1 MTTADNQPLGQA
13 LAENQAFLQ
22 TMFGGSS
29 DFYTKSFTICGCRCC
44 IAMFAGLSSPEKL
57 CIMVLH
63 ALGQGV
69 PGCKAGP
76 QLVQYLAEQSC
87 LPTEQTPI
95 TTRTQLVEALAGGMA
110 VLLVEGSGQ
119 ALAFSTQ
126 DMPGRSVTNPSGE
139 GNMRGPQDAFTE
151 HLRNN
156 ISQLR
161 RQFRTGSFTA
171 EICTANTRA
180 KTEYAICYDT
190 ALAPAD
196 VVQTLKQR
204 LAGVQIPVLL
214 DSTYFA
220 SFLKQ
225 DKLNLFPAAAYTER
239 PATACARICEGK
251 IVILVSGSPLAMVV
265 PSFFAEHFECL
276 DDYSSGAVFAGLIRL
291 LKYLAFLL
299 AVFGPGLYVMAVSFA
314 PELIPVHL
322 LAKLA
327 HGEASTPLPPMP
339 EMLAVTLLLEIV
351 REAGLRAPKSISHTV
366 SLVGALIIGETAV
379 SAGIISV
386 PVLTMAAAATI
397 ATLAVP
403 ALYEQSILFR
413 FAVILLAGLFGVPGL
428 ACAALTILAMACS
441 RRRAR
446 QPCGMVLCGPSGPAW
461 HKKGRC
467 YRAMQK
473 SNVDFYPVLL
483 LSILADTLLR
493 LHTGYWARAGLLA
506 LPASAAVLVAVLLLV
521 STTWQGNALL
531 QKVLCVLLAAPARPV
546 WQRVPRYTGAGGH
559 LFCRAGTGHLP
570 PAGARPAPDGQRLVG
585 VRCRVYGNHGTLG
598 RAAPACTQPACG
610 TADRAGLAGGV
621 CFSAGAPAGIS
632 AVCPLASAARPALPQ
647 GSNICRVS
655 TGL

>member
-110 VLLVEGSGQ
+110 VLLVDTVGFVSRLPHNLVE
-119 ALAFSTQ
+119 AFKSTLE
-126 DMPGRSVTNPSGE
+126 DAAWSDVIVRVADPGHEQGE

-327 HGEASTPLPPMP
+327 QGEASTPLPPMP

-413 FAVILLAGLFGVPGL
+413 FVVILLAGLFGVPGL
-428 ACAALTILAMACS
+428 ACGALLILAMACGSDPFGYDYLYPLMPPGKAALRDGFVRAIWS
-441 RRRAR
+441 RLA
-446 QPCGMVLCGPSGPAW
+446 QKGEVL
-461 HKKGRC
+461 
-467 YRAMQK
+467 
-473 SNVDFYPVLL
+473 
-483 LSILADTLLR
+483 
-493 LHTGYWARAGLLA
+493 
-506 LPASAAVLVAVLLLV
+506 
-521 STTWQGNALL
+521 
-531 QKVLCVLLAAPARPV
+531 
-546 WQRVPRYTGAGGH
+546 PRHAKE
-559 LFCRAGTGHLP
+559 
-570 PAGARPAPDGQRLVG
+570 
-585 VRCRVYGNHGTLG
+585 
-598 RAAPACTQPACG
+598 
-610 TADRAGLAGGV
+610 
-621 CFSAGAPAGIS
+621 
-632 AVCPLASAARPALPQ
+632 
-647 GSNICRVS
+647 
-655 TGL
+655 

>member
-299 AVFGPGLYVMAVSFA
+299 
-314 PELIPVHL
+314 
-322 LAKLA
+322 
-327 HGEASTPLPPMP
+327 GEASTPLPPMP

-413 FAVILLAGLFGVPGL
+413 FVVILLAGLFGVPGL
-428 ACAALTILAMACS
+428 ACGALLILAMACGSDPFGYDYLYPLMPPGKAALRDGFVRAIWS
-441 RRRAR
+441 RLA
-446 QPCGMVLCGPSGPAW
+446 QKGEVL
-461 HKKGRC
+461 
-467 YRAMQK
+467 
-473 SNVDFYPVLL
+473 
-483 LSILADTLLR
+483 
-493 LHTGYWARAGLLA
+493 
-506 LPASAAVLVAVLLLV
+506 
-521 STTWQGNALL
+521 
-531 QKVLCVLLAAPARPV
+531 
-546 WQRVPRYTGAGGH
+546 PRHAKE
-559 LFCRAGTGHLP
+559 
-570 PAGARPAPDGQRLVG
+570 
-585 VRCRVYGNHGTLG
+585 
-598 RAAPACTQPACG
+598 
-610 TADRAGLAGGV
+610 
-621 CFSAGAPAGIS
+621 
-632 AVCPLASAARPALPQ
+632 
-647 GSNICRVS
+647 
-655 TGL
+655 

>member
-190 ALAPAD
+190 ALAPAG

-239 PATACARICEGK
+239 P
-251 IVILVSGSPLAMVV
+251 
-265 PSFFAEHFECL
+265 
-276 DDYSSGAVFAGLIRL
+276 
-291 LKYLAFLL
+291 
-299 AVFGPGLYVMAVSFA
+299 
-314 PELIPVHL
+314 HL
-322 LAKLA
+322 
-327 HGEASTPLPPMP
+327 
-339 EMLAVTLLLEIV
+339 
-351 REAGLRAPKSISHTV
+351 
-366 SLVGALIIGETAV
+366 
-379 SAGIISV
+379 
-386 PVLTMAAAATI
+386 
-397 ATLAVP
+397 
-403 ALYEQSILFR
+403 
-413 FAVILLAGLFGVPGL
+413 
-428 ACAALTILAMACS
+428 
-441 RRRAR
+441 
-446 QPCGMVLCGPSGPAW
+446 
-461 HKKGRC
+461 
-467 YRAMQK
+467 
-473 SNVDFYPVLL
+473 
-483 LSILADTLLR
+483 
-493 LHTGYWARAGLLA
+493 
-506 LPASAAVLVAVLLLV
+506 
-521 STTWQGNALL
+521 
-531 QKVLCVLLAAPARPV
+531 
-546 WQRVPRYTGAGGH
+546 
-559 LFCRAGTGHLP
+559 
-570 PAGARPAPDGQRLVG
+570 
-585 VRCRVYGNHGTLG
+585 
-598 RAAPACTQPACG
+598 
-610 TADRAGLAGGV
+610 
-621 CFSAGAPAGIS
+621 
-632 AVCPLASAARPALPQ
+632 
-647 GSNICRVS
+647 
-655 TGL
+655 

>member
-1 MTTADNQPLGQA
+1 MKFWKRQA
-13 LAENQAFLQ
+13 TLQ
-22 TMFGGSS
+22 IGSKRFGM
-29 DFYTKSFTICGCRCC
+29 DDLYFKFTVP
-44 IAMFAGLSSPEKL
+44 FEDSEKL
-57 CIMVLH
+57 GTATIEAYNLSPATRNSIKKGMPIILN
-63 ALGQGV
+63 
-69 PGCKAGP
+69 AGYEGDIGAIFTGKVS
-76 QLVQYLAEQSC
+76 QVSDKHSG
-87 LPTEQTPI
+87 TEVI
-95 TTRTQLVEALAGGMA
+95 TTIAAAEALEEWLSKEVNKTYTAGSKASAIVKDLLNIFGLEVGTMELA
-110 VLLVEGSGQ
+110 VDKEYPRGKVCKGKVKNVLTEIVTSDCKSRFLIRNGIVTINDPKTGTKTGYVLSAESGLLQ
-119 ALAFSTQ
+119 ATEATDRTETTTRQ
-126 DMPGRSVTNPSGE
+126 TTVKDGKEKQEVTYKRECLLNY
-139 GNMRGPQDAFTE
+139 
-151 HLRNN
+151 H
-156 ISQLR
+156 
-161 RQFRTGSFTA
+161 
-171 EICTANTRA
+171 
-180 KTEYAICYDT
+180 
-190 ALAPAD
+190 LAPAD

-327 HGEASTPLPPMP
+327 QGEASTPLPPMP

-428 ACAALTILAMACS
+428 ACGALLILAMACGSDPFGYDYLYPLMPPGKAALRDGFVRAIWS
-441 RRRAR
+441 RLA
-446 QPCGMVLCGPSGPAW
+446 QKGEVL
-461 HKKGRC
+461 
-467 YRAMQK
+467 
-473 SNVDFYPVLL
+473 
-483 LSILADTLLR
+483 
-493 LHTGYWARAGLLA
+493 
-506 LPASAAVLVAVLLLV
+506 
-521 STTWQGNALL
+521 
-531 QKVLCVLLAAPARPV
+531 
-546 WQRVPRYTGAGGH
+546 PRHAKE
-559 LFCRAGTGHLP
+559 
-570 PAGARPAPDGQRLVG
+570 
-585 VRCRVYGNHGTLG
+585 
-598 RAAPACTQPACG
+598 
-610 TADRAGLAGGV
+610 
-621 CFSAGAPAGIS
+621 
-632 AVCPLASAARPALPQ
+632 
-647 GSNICRVS
+647 
-655 TGL
+655 